1 MDNDIADAA
10 TEIVSEARNRVTAF
24 SAGALLLGGG
34 TYLIGTWVGRRRQ
47 KKLEAA
53 AAAATKKTPNYIDA
67 TCSE

>member
-1 MDNDIADAA
+1 MDNDITDAA

-24 SAGALLLGGG
+24 SAGALVFGLG
-34 TYLIGTWVGRRRQ
+34 TYAFGTWVGRRRQ

-53 AAAATKKTPNYIDA
+53 AAVATKKSPNYIDA